1 MSGFENQGMSS
12 PNTQMPGGSDAEARI
27 RELLEQRERDGAGVD
42 EVPAGG
48 GGADSG
54 SAAAVGVD
62 SDTEE
67 RASEE
72 VESYNSEHND
82 EPGLGN
88 RGRD

>member
-12 PNTQMPGGSDAEARI
+12 PNPQMPGGSDAEARI
-27 RELLEQRERDGAGVD
+27 RELLEERERDGVGVD

-62 SDTEE
+62 SGTEPG
-67 RASEE
+67 ADAD
-72 VESYNSEHND
+72 VEGYNSEHND